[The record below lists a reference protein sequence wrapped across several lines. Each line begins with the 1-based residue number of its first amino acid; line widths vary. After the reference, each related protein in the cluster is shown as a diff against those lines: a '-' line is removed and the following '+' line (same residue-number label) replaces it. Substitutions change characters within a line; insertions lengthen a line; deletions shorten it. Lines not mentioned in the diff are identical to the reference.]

1 LNYAKPSHED
11 GKTIV
16 HALESSSE
24 STPRSWERQ
33 APAWHFQNGIAAR
46 SRPYRYHSLFHPSA
60 FSLQP
65 SVFSLQKSPPNILF
79 ILVDDLAWSDLG
91 CYGHPW
97 HETPHIDSLAAQG
110 MRFTQAYAPAPICS
124 ASRASILT
132 GKTTARLGLEFV
144 VKAESGE
151 QVIEPPQPLKAPP
164 FTLSLDLDEN
174 TIEIVHHD
182 IPKYIGGSPLVN
194 DTR

>member
-1 LNYAKPSHED
+1 MVRLLYTLWNPAANLRRDPGNAKPQLGTFKTESRHE
-11 GKTIV
+11 
-16 HALESSSE
+16 A
-24 STPRSWERQ
+24 
-33 APAWHFQNGIAAR
+33 APTGII
-46 SRPYRYHSLFHPSA
+46 LF
-60 FSLQP
+60 FILLP